1 MKKCLNLKN
10 FEFFTINFY
19 GVSCTIIKKN
29 KEVTE
34 AAEAGVVTEDT
45 AAVAEVAVEAAEVEA
60 AVAVAVPNSSLTELL
75 SLFTQL
81 WVTC

>member
-1 MKKCLNLKN
+1 M
-10 FEFFTINFY
+10 
-19 GVSCTIIKKN
+19 
-29 KEVTE
+29 
-34 AAEAGVVTEDT
+34 VTEDT
-45 AAVAEVAVEAAEVEA
+45 AAVVEVAVEAAEVEA

>member
-1 MKKCLNLKN
+1 MLLLYVCN
-10 FEFFTINFY
+10 FLRK
-19 GVSCTIIKKN
+19 IIWKIKG
-29 KEVTE
+29 VTE
-34 AAEAGVVTEDT
+34 GAEAGVVTEDT

-81 WVTC
+81 RVTC

>member
-1 MKKCLNLKN
+1 MKIFYKIKAR
-10 FEFFTINFY
+10 INFFH
-19 GVSCTIIKKN
+19 VQLLKKI

-45 AAVAEVAVEAAEVEA
+45 VAVAEVAVEAEEVEA